1 MSIAVVL
8 KLRTT
13 SECCKANYKY
23 IVGSLPDI
31 SLESMGNSATAAFQE
46 FVMDP
51 ANADRAQTPN
61 NQLAALGLT
70 GALGFTARH
79 MAYV

>member
-1 MSIAVVL
+1 MVL
-8 KLRTT
+8 KLLIIL
-13 SECCKANYKY
+13 ECFKANAKY

-31 SLESMGNSATAAFQE
+31 SIDSMVADANSAFQE

-51 ANADRAQTPN
+51 ANADRVQTPN

-70 GALGFTARH
+70 GVLGFTARH

>member
-1 MSIAVVL
+1 M
-8 KLRTT
+8 
-13 SECCKANYKY
+13 
-23 IVGSLPDI
+23 PDI
-31 SLESMGNSATAAFQE
+31 SLDSMYSAASSAFQE

-51 ANADRAQTPN
+51 ANADRGQTPN

-70 GALGFTARH
+70 GALGFTARQ